1 MRFKNPVVQKFWRFS
16 TSFYLGVPIMVAIAV
31 LVAWGTI
38 VESRYDAWTAS
49 YQVYRSWM
57 MSLVMGLLI
66 YNLAM
71 VMIDRLPWKSHHYP
85 FLLVHAG
92 IITIILGGWVTQK
105 FGLDGSMPLPFG
117 GKSNLVTVTETDFVA
132 YATFDGDSY
141 RKIYDQPVDFFKNEP
156 TEKNPLVI
164 PLSDADLRIT
174 RFVPYARVSQKVRG
188 EENDKLGASVKFQ
201 ISNANMNQSEQ
212 LTQDSKGKSVEVTM
226 GLMTVYLGHDY
237 KKNGR
242 KKKETNEIYF
252 IPDSP
257 SQIRYAF
264 FDKNTEK
271 PYQQGVIKV
280 GDVLTTHWMSF
291 QIRILDY
298 LQFARTIW
306 DVKPMEKPTPLTT
319 SAVFAK
325 YKEREEWI
333 LLNDV
338 LKIFGDSAAFLVSYQ
353 NRRIQLDF
361 PVQLEKFEIQHYQ
374 GTRKAKSYASL
385 VLAGEGSAQERHLIS
400 MNEPM
405 KYNGYTFYQ
414 SSFQQDERTG
424 EPNASIFSV
433 NKDPGR
439 WIKYLGSLIM
449 SVGIVW
455 LFYQKR
461 KRRTAI

>member
-49 YQVYRSWM
+49 YVVYRSWM
-57 MSLVMGLLI
+57 MTLVMALLI

-71 VMIDRLPWKSHHYP
+71 VMIDRLPWKTHHYP

-117 GKSNLVTVTETDFVA
+117 GQSNLVTVSETDFVA

-141 RKIYDQPVDFFKNEP
+141 RKIFDQPVDFFKNEP
-156 TEKNPLVI
+156 TEKNPLRVQ
-164 PLSDADLRIT
+164 LSDGELLIT
-174 RFVPYARVSQKVRG
+174 KFVPYARVTQKVRG

-212 LTQDSKGKSVEVTM
+212 ITQDSKNKATEVTM
-226 GLMTVYLGHDY
+226 GLMTVNLGHDY
-237 KKNGR
+237 QKSGR

-252 IPDSP
+252 VVDGPA
-257 SQIRYAF
+257 QFKYAF
-264 FDKNTEK
+264 FDKNTDK
-271 PYQQGVIKV
+271 PYKQGVAKV
-280 GDVLTTHWMSF
+280 GDVLETHWMGF
-291 QIRILDY
+291 QLRILDY
-298 LQFARTIW
+298 LQFARQQW
-306 DVKPMEKPTPLTT
+306 DVKPVGRPTPLTT
-319 SAVFAK
+319 SAVLMK
-325 YKEREEWI
+325 YNQREEWI

-338 LKIFGDSAAFLVSYQ
+338 LKIFGDNTAFLVSYQ

-361 PVQLEKFEIQHYQ
+361 PIKLEKFEIQHYE

-385 VLAGEGSAQERHLIS
+385 VRAGEGPRQEEHLIS

-405 KYNGYTFYQ
+405 KYSGYTFYQ

-461 KRRTAI
+461 KRRTAL